1 MRKLLLAL
9 LLVLSCAVSASAA
22 CTIPKVWRVN
32 EVIGATDLNNNFA
45 YIAATKDQL
54 AKFQSPW
61 AMSMSGEFGF
71 IFALILGL
79 IIGNFFP

>member
-1 MRKLLLAL
+1 MRKILLSL

-45 YIAATKDQL
+45 YIAACPPGT
-54 AKFQSPW
+54 
-61 AMSMSGEFGF
+61 
-71 IFALILGL
+71 IY
-79 IIGNFFP
+79 